1 MTFFIIICFC
11 IFFAGIYLKEDVH
24 ITISTLYKLFLFM
37 YLLVKYMQVD
47 ESGGT
52 FKDYIQKVAPGVLF
66 LFFMFVMM
74 YATLR

>member
-1 MTFFIIICFC
+1 
-11 IFFAGIYLKEDVH
+11 
-24 ITISTLYKLFLFM
+24 M